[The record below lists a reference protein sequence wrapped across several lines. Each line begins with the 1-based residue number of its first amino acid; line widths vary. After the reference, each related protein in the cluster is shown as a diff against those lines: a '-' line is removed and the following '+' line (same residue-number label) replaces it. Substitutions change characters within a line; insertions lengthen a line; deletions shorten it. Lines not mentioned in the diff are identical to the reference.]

1 MEFEGCHITVDVI
14 NALVGTPFGD
24 RLERLGVRMGLK
36 NGGRWYDS
44 PTEIEPGAMLAA
56 ARGFPNLSKL
66 CIPVK
71 EPEGSRIGGPGFYVD
86 LSRATTNLT
95 RLDILDFDTTDAC
108 VAAACA
114 NLRLTSL
121 ALDEL
126 HLLTSS
132 IVDGITRSQT
142 AATLECLHIGYS
154 AQGLESPLRAADL
167 LRIIQGCPKLADLN
181 WFCDQGG
188 RSRAGLD
195 REPCQAIVDLMKS
208 RGTTMAH
215 CTGVQDCIVQFAVV
229 GEYGNCYGQNP
240 SLES

>member
-1 MEFEGCHITVDVI
+1 MPAGACDAPRDGLRVTGLEPRDVRRNFDGVGANRRRPLLIRVEQDHRDRRTRRGDVVDVVPAELS
-14 NALVGTPFGD
+14 NKYWP
-24 RLERLGVRMGLK
+24 LGV
-36 NGGRWYDS
+36 
-44 PTEIEPGAMLAA
+44 EP
-56 ARGFPNLSKL
+56 K
-66 CIPVK
+66 
-71 EPEGSRIGGPGFYVD
+71 
-86 LSRATTNLT
+86 
-95 RLDILDFDTTDAC
+95 TTDAC

>member
-1 MEFEGCHITVDVI
+1 M
-14 NALVGTPFGD
+14 
-24 RLERLGVRMGLK
+24 
-36 NGGRWYDS
+36 
-44 PTEIEPGAMLAA
+44 
-56 ARGFPNLSKL
+56 
-66 CIPVK
+66 
-71 EPEGSRIGGPGFYVD
+71 
-86 LSRATTNLT
+86 
-95 RLDILDFDTTDAC
+95 
-108 VAAACA
+108 
-114 NLRLTSL
+114 RLTSL

-126 HLLTSS
+126 HLLTSN

-142 AATLECLHIGYS
+142 ATTLECLHIGYS
-154 AQGLESPLRAADL
+154 AQGTESPLRAADL
-167 LRIIQGCPKLADLN
+167 LRILQGCPKLADLN

-215 CTGVQDCIVQFAVV
+215 CTGVQDCIVQFAIV